1 MTSTPDSDDL
11 DSSESEIEAMLI
23 QLKDFSELMI
33 DLAYSALIYN
43 NTEIAEDVLE
53 LEDFIDQLHFQYQT
67 AVLNQECTSDPDFN
81 KARIGL
87 LRIGTATE
95 EIADAA
101 EQIARNIIAGI
112 TTHPLLQMVI
122 DEAEETITRV
132 SISESSVLIQKPLG
146 ELGLENNIG
155 MWIIAV
161 KRGNDWVYNP
171 NDQFQLKTS
180 DIVITRGYKDGRHP
194 LEELADGTRTDI

>member
-1 MTSTPDSDDL
+1 
-11 DSSESEIEAMLI
+11 MLI

-53 LEDFIDQLHFQYQT
+53 LEDYIDQLHFQYQNV
-67 AVLNQECTSDPDFN
+67 VLTQECPPDPKFM

-87 LRIGTATE
+87 LRIATATE

-132 SISESSVLIQKPLG
+132 RISENSVLIQSPLG
-146 ELGLENNIG
+146 KLGLENNIG

-161 KRGNDWVYNP
+161 KRGIDWVYNP
-171 NDQFQLKTS
+171 SDDFQLKTN
-180 DIVITRGYKDGRHP
+180 DIVITRGYKDGREP
-194 LEELADGTRTDI
+194 LEQLADGTRTEI